1 MFVYLSKVFDTSG
14 GQCSLIFV
22 AGASGSLKLFLR
34 FFQIPGPRFY
44 QREGMDALP
53 NRNNNASPVERLPGR
68 KETVDSMTVDSTR
81 ADGTE

>member
-1 MFVYLSKVFDTSG
+1 
-14 GQCSLIFV
+14 
-22 AGASGSLKLFLR
+22 
-34 FFQIPGPRFY
+34 
-44 QREGMDALP
+44 MDALP